1 MTDTQVTAPAL
12 RTVPDQRSV
21 DAPPVTPPRR
31 FSVASTALIALPPAA
46 LTLIISMFGIGK
58 RGLWNDEYATWDAST
73 RSFGDLLKLLDNV
86 DAVVAPFYVFMHGW
100 IALSGDITTSMR
112 VPSAV
117 ALACTAGLIALIGRR
132 LFDPSV
138 GFTAGLLFAG
148 IPMVSRYSQ
157 EARPYAFA
165 IAGATLA
172 TLLLLRAT
180 EDPSWRRWGFYG
192 GCLVFAGLMHI
203 VTLTVLVAHA
213 VLIWRVFRAGHDFRL
228 LRWIAA
234 VAAAIACALPLVTK
248 GFGQTGAIAWI
259 KADGSAIRQ
268 MPEKIFGSPPV
279 AFTII
284 VLALI
289 TVAALWK
296 TDRRAMGLLVPWA
309 VFPPLFCYLTFPL
322 LHLFLHRYLLF
333 TVPAWTLLA
342 AALGYAVARHVRDR
356 EPSLP
361 LSLGALL
368 IVAAVFFVG
377 EPGQV
382 AARRDP
388 VLDEPDFHGAA
399 VVVQEQAQK
408 GDGIVYA
415 GTTRNARR
423 AFAYEDKHGVLDTP
437 RDILLGRSDEDAG
450 TFGAEECADPVGCVG
465 DTSRIWLVSAT
476 DIESDPFSGLSYDA
490 KALLDVEFDAVE
502 VAQLENVRVLL
513 LTRTTNQ

>member
-1 MTDTQVTAPAL
+1 
-12 RTVPDQRSV
+12 
-21 DAPPVTPPRR
+21 
-31 FSVASTALIALPPAA
+31 
-46 LTLIISMFGIGK
+46 
-58 RGLWNDEYATWDAST
+58 
-73 RSFGDLLKLLDNV
+73 
-86 DAVVAPFYVFMHGW
+86 
-100 IALSGDITTSMR
+100 
-112 VPSAV
+112 V
-117 ALACTAGLIALIGRR
+117 ALGCTAGLIALIGRR
-132 LFDPSV
+132 LLDPSV

-180 EDPSWRRWGFYG
+180 EAPSWRRWGWYG
-192 GCLVFAGLMHI
+192 GCLIFAGLMHI

-213 VLIWRVFRAGHDFRL
+213 VLIWRVFRTAHDFRL

-234 VAAAIACALPLVTK
+234 VAVAIGCALPLVTK
-248 GFGQTGAIAWI
+248 GSRQTGAIAWI
-259 KADGSAIRQ
+259 KADGSAVRQ
-268 MPEKIFGSPPV
+268 MPEKIFGSPAV
-279 AFTII
+279 ALTII

-289 TVAALWK
+289 AVAALWK

-356 EPSLP
+356 QPSLP

-368 IVAAVFFVG
+368 IVAVVFFVG

-388 VLDEPDFHGAA
+388 VLGEPDFHGAA
-399 VVVQEQAQK
+399 LVVQEQAQK

-415 GTTRNARR
+415 GITRNARR
-423 AFAYEDKHGVLDTP
+423 AFAYEEKLGVLDTP
-437 RDILLGRSDEDAG
+437 RDVLLGRSAQDAG
-450 TFGAEECADPVGCVG
+450 TFGAEECADPIGCVG
-465 DTSRIWLVSAT
+465 DTRRIWLVSAT
-476 DIESDPFSGLSYDA
+476 EPSADPLSGLSYDA
-490 KALLDVEFDAVE
+490 KALLGVDFDSTE
-502 VAQLENVRVLL
+502 IEQLEHVRIFLL
-513 LTRTTNQ
+513 QREATP